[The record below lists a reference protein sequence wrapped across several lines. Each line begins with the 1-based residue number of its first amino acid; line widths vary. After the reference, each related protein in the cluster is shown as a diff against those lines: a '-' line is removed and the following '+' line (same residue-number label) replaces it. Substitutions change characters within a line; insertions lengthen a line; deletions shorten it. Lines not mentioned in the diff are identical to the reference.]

1 MDARTHWEGV
11 YARKQPT
18 EVSWYQARPARSLE
32 LLDRC
37 GLTSGSALI
46 DVGGGDS
53 TLVDALLERGLRS
66 LTVLDISAAALARA
80 RDRLG
85 ERARAVV
92 WIEGDITRAELPE
105 RAYDFWHDR
114 AVFHFLGDLGDRR
127 RYVKCAIAA
136 LKPGGHLVVATFAPE
151 GPTRC
156 SGLDVTRY
164 APADLAR
171 EFGEDDFE
179 LVDSCPDLHRT
190 PAGVEQRFTYAVL
203 RRRRN

>member
-18 EVSWYQARPARSLE
+18 EVSWYQPVPRRSLE
-32 LLDRC
+32 LLERH

-53 TLVDALLERGLRS
+53 TLVDALLDRGLRS

-80 RDRLG
+80 RERLG
-85 ERARAVV
+85 ERAQPVT
-92 WIEGDITRAELPE
+92 WIAGDITQVRLPIG
-105 RAYDFWHDR
+105 AYDFWHDR
-114 AVFHFLGDLGDRR
+114 AVFHFLGDPGDRR
-127 RYVKCAIAA
+127 RYVERAAAA
-136 LKPGGHLVVATFAPE
+136 LASGGHVIIATFAPE

-179 LVDSCPDLHRT
+179 LMDSVEDVHRT
-190 PAGVEQRFTYAVL
+190 PAGAEQCFTYAVL
-203 RRRRN
+203 RRRPE